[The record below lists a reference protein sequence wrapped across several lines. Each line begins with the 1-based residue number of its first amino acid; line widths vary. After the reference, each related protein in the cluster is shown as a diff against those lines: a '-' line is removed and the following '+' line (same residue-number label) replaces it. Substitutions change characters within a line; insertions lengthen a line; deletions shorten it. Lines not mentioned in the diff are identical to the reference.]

1 MTDLRKPPASVGP
14 PPQKGQDKLTDRITD
29 LTEGVRGGMQ
39 QMKELHRTSAV
50 GMRAIMDEEDKL
62 KSELVSAAFIAH
74 GQGPAPDQAQRVTSQ
89 NGASITLKPP
99 PTGEDDK
106 SSRLQA
112 ALVQA
117 VTAILSI
124 SFTVI
129 FVYVLK
135 VDIPTE
141 VAVLIP
147 ILGQS
152 LATILN
158 NFVIGKSA

>member
-1 MTDLRKPPASVGP
+1 MTEPGRRPPASVGP
-14 PPQKGQDKLTDRITD
+14 PPRQSPDNLTDSITD

-39 QMKELHRTSAV
+39 KMKELHRTSAV

-74 GQGPAPDQAQRVTSQ
+74 GQGPAPSQEVTSRD
-89 NGASITLKPP
+89 GASITLKPA
-99 PTGEDDK
+99 PTPQDDK
-106 SSRLQA
+106 SAKLQA

-117 VTAILSI
+117 TTAILSI
-124 SFTVI
+124 VTTVL
-129 FVYVLK
+129 FVYVLE
-135 VDIPTE
+135 VDIPVE

-152 LATILN
+152 IATIIN
-158 NFVIGKSA
+158 NFVIGKNS